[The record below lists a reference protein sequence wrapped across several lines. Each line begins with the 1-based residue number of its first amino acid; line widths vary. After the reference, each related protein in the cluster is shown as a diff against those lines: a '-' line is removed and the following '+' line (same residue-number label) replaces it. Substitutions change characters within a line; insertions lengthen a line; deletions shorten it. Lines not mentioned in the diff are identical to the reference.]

1 MSRSAKFLFVACA
14 PLCVTGPAWAQNTV
28 GQQQLVQELQ
38 AVSTKTA
45 VIDVDKMRQEVT
57 VEISTQNS
65 EDVTG
70 RDKYRAYFTS
80 LPNFDVEIEFDFDSD
95 RIKPNSFRALGAMA
109 DAMHHPVLLD
119 DKFLIVGHTDAK
131 GSRQYNLELSQRRAD
146 AIRNTLITVFR
157 LPPERLAAFGLG
169 EEQLRDPANP
179 ESGTNRRVQLINLGP
194 MVEYR

>member
-1 MSRSAKFLFVACA
+1 M
-14 PLCVTGPAWAQNTV
+14 
-28 GQQQLVQELQ
+28 
-38 AVSTKTA
+38 
-45 VIDVDKMRQEVT
+45 
-57 VEISTQNS
+57 
-65 EDVTG
+65 
-70 RDKYRAYFTS
+70 
-80 LPNFDVEIEFDFDSD
+80 EIEFDFDSD